1 MPISNAMKSV
11 SVMEEEQPDT
21 SAQEL
26 NAVLNQLLPIRR
38 QRLSRAERQLRQ
50 AEQTLRQTEAAL
62 RAQQAQLEQLQAEWR
77 QQRDTFLREAL
88 GKTQTLE
95 SLKNQLEQEQKQIR
109 QIQAQ
114 VLLCTDWQQQYLH
127 RQQLVG
133 QAREAARLCQKAVEK
148 LEFLL
153 TTYLEAI

>member
-11 SVMEEEQPDT
+11 SAMEEEQPDS

-26 NAVLNQLLPIRR
+26 GAVLNQLLPIRR

-50 AEQTLRQTEAAL
+50 TEQVLRQTEAAL
-62 RAQQAQLEQLQAEWR
+62 RTQQAQLEQLQADWQ
-77 QQRDTFLREAL
+77 QQRDSFLREAL

-95 SLKNQLEQEQKQIR
+95 SLKNQLEQEQKHIR

-114 VLLCTDWQQQYLH
+114 VLLCTDWQQQYLN
-127 RQQLVG
+127 RQQQVS

-153 TTYLEAI
+153 TTYQEAI